1 MDGIILQWKKL
12 SALLREI
19 KHPNVTVI
27 LIVWIVFIPLK
38 QKSSLNYIWNYVCGN
53 KYFYKV
59 VTSVINTKKLIK
71 HHDLCRSWKFN
82 SKYWCKNNS
91 ENWFVTKLGE
101 HFPSDFPASS
111 ISSFR
116 SIENKHDVCR
126 GKDCMKKFCASLRE
140 QAMRI
145 IRFFKNEVI
154 YKRTAKV
161 IWKYKHLLY
170 L

>member
-1 MDGIILQWKKL
+1 MNCLYSFKTKIKLELHKK
-12 SALLREI
+12 
-19 KHPNVTVI
+19 
-27 LIVWIVFIPLK
+27 
-38 QKSSLNYIWNYVCGN
+38 VCGN

-82 SKYWCKNNS
+82 RKYWCKNNS

-126 GKDCMKKFCASLRE
+126 GKDF
-140 QAMRI
+140 
-145 IRFFKNEVI
+145 V
-154 YKRTAKV
+154 
-161 IWKYKHLLY
+161 HL
-170 L
+170 